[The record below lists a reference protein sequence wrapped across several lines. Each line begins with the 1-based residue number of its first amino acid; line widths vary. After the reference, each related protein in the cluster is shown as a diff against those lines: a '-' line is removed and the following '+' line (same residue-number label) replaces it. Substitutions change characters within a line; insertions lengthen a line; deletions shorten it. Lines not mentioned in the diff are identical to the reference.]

1 MGPWGVDNSPVFLVG
16 PWTVEPDRLRLR
28 NGDQRVT
35 LQPKVMSL
43 LQHLAARQGAVV
55 SHEELLGAVW
65 PGRVVEDGAVYQT
78 LAKLRKALGDDCHA
92 PRYIETVPTKG
103 YRLIA
108 PVMLADPADGP
119 ESKEVRQ
126 PLAPRRGIWRS
137 I

>member
-1 MGPWGVDNSPVFLVG
+1 MGPGGGEKNAVFRVG
-16 PWTVEPDRLRLR
+16 PWTVEPDRLRLH
-28 NGDQRVT
+28 NENQQVI
-35 LQPKVMSL
+35 LQPKVMNL
-43 LQHLAARQGAVV
+43 LQHLAAREGVVV
-55 SHEELLGAVW
+55 SHEELLEAVW

-108 PVMLADPADGP
+108 PVTSADPADGHK
-119 ESKEVRQ
+119 SKEVRQ
-126 PLAPRRGIWRS
+126 PLVPRRGTWRP